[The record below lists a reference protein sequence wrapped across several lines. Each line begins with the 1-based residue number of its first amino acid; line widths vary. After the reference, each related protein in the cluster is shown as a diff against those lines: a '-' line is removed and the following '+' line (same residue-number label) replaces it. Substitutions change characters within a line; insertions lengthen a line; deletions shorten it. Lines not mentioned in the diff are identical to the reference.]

1 MTPWSLGI
9 DFGTSYTVAAVSADG
24 ESRTID
30 AEANG
35 RDRMPSSAFLTKE
48 GEILVGTAA
57 QHQATFAPD
66 RYEPTPKRAL
76 GEGQIFLGDRMVDV
90 CDLAGAVLAK
100 AYTEACR
107 QQGERTPDVLRLTY
121 PADWGESRRAV
132 LLESCERGR
141 LPTPELIP
149 EPVAAAVKIAYQ
161 ATPRDRHIAVYDYG
175 GGTFDAAVLLRTATG
190 FEVAGPPVGRDPLGG
205 EDIDERIIGYL
216 GELLAEEYGERWQAL
231 LDPPDL
237 DSRRDAADLRAEVQ
251 RAKETLSEASAC
263 QLWVPGLKRDVQ
275 LTRKELENLIRDDIA
290 GTVDALESAL
300 GEAGVAASSLA
311 GLYLV
316 GGSSRI
322 PLVSD
327 MLWARFGVKPAV
339 QDNPKSVVATGAAT
353 WTTAPRATNDAK
365 APNGGADEHV
375 RFRPR
380 LAMAA
385 GRPGAPAGDHCI
397 GLLLVNRPGE
407 SPLTVRAHD
416 EPARGNDTT
425 GLARIALS
433 AQSARI
439 EGFREESSTAA
450 LVAGV
455 AGGIERRFSMTVGG
469 RQLAMFE
476 QYLVSDGRALVINS
490 PEEARAIAES
500 IVLGDAPTG
509 DGGVFFGR
517 FELPVPAAWTAT
529 ERLRLTAAG
538 TRHTVTTEHLALS
551 ASDAEAPWRQRALDE
566 LMRMPSARL
575 AARGPARLF
584 GRLAGEII
592 TVTWREQSVPMIT
605 KLGLA
610 AADGEAFSLTI
621 ALPHADQQDFPALAE
636 RASLREAAVLARSA

>member
-9 DFGTSYTVAAVSADG
+9 DFGTSYTVAAVSAEG

-30 AEANG
+30 AEGNG
-35 RDRMPSSAFLTKE
+35 RDRMPSSTFLTKE

-66 RYEPTPKRAL
+66 RYEPTPKRVL
-76 GEGQIFLGDRMVDV
+76 GEGQIFLGDQMVDV

-107 QQGERTPDVLRLTY
+107 QQGERTPDALRLTY

-132 LLESCERGR
+132 LIEACERGR

-216 GELLAEEYGERWQAL
+216 GELLAQEYGERWQAL

-275 LTRKELENLIRDDIA
+275 ITRKELENLIREDIG

-300 GEAGVAASSLA
+300 AEAGVAANTLA

-353 WTTAPRATNDAK
+353 WTTAPRATN
-365 APNGGADEHV
+365 GASARELV
-375 RFRPR
+375 QFRPR
-380 LAMAA
+380 LAVAV
-385 GRPGAPAGDHCI
+385 GTPGASEDHCV
-397 GLLLVNRPGE
+397 GMLLVTRPGE
-407 SPLTVRAHD
+407 SPLTVRALD
-416 EPARGNDTT
+416 EPARGNDTA
-425 GLARIALS
+425 GLAGLALR
-433 AQSARI
+433 AQSARVP
-439 EGFREESSTAA
+439 GFREESSTAA
-450 LVAGV
+450 TVAGV
-455 AGGIERRFSMTVGG
+455 EGGIERRFSMTVGG
-469 RQLAMFE
+469 RQVAMLE
-476 QYLVSDGRALVINS
+476 QYLVSNGRALVINS
-490 PEEARAIAES
+490 PEEARSIAES
-500 IVLGDAPTG
+500 IALGEPPGAGAGT
-509 DGGVFFGR
+509 FFVR
-517 FELPVPAAWTAT
+517 FELPVPAAWTTT
-529 ERLRLTAAG
+529 ERLRLSAAAAH
-538 TRHTVTTEHLALS
+538 HTVTTEHLALQG
-551 ASDAEAPWRQRALDE
+551 SDGEAAWRQRALDE

-575 AARGPARLF
+575 AARAPARLF
-584 GRLAGEII
+584 GSLAGEII
-592 TVTWREQSVPMIT
+592 TVTWREKAVPMIT

-610 AADGEAFSLTI
+610 AADGAAFSMTVT
-621 ALPHADQQDFPALAE
+621 LPHADQQLFPQLAQ
-636 RASLREAAVLARSA
+636 RASLRADSVLAGNA